1 MAVRRSE
8 APEAGSGIL
17 PMENHGKPLAELNGT
32 RAFSLELAVSQSRN
46 FGKLGPNTPG
56 HFAPTTTNSLHHH
69 RDESDTLALTL
80 RFGVLMTAFEVLV
93 LRTCSIGI
101 RSRVRD
107 DVQPEPTGD
116 SEIPGGRG
124 ASPPP
129 WDVHVSRAPGARVGV
144 VLADRAAVFIQAAR
158 KRALGQQTRLLKLRM
173 KIGSSSG
180 KVHSVAD
187 KVVPSGA
194 VTTSTTHQGV
204 IAIGVNGAIAKR
216 ARVVALG
223 KRDP

>member
-1 MAVRRSE
+1 MAERRSE

-17 PMENHGKPLAELNGT
+17 PMENHGKPLAELNGR

-46 FGKLGPNTPG
+46 FGKLGPNPPG

-101 RSRVRD
+101 PSRVRD

-116 SEIPGGRG
+116 GEIPGGRR
-124 ASPPP
+124 ASSPP
-129 WDVHVSRAPGARVGV
+129 WDIDV
-144 VLADRAAVFIQAAR
+144 
-158 KRALGQQTRLLKLRM
+158 
-173 KIGSSSG
+173 
-180 KVHSVAD
+180 
-187 KVVPSGA
+187 SGA
-194 VTTSTTHQGV
+194 TGASLRV
-204 IAIGVNGAIAKR
+204 IFAQR
-216 ARVVALG
+216 
-223 KRDP
+223 